1 MSALD
6 PRLWLAFVL
15 AVGVS
20 FGAGKWDEHRVSAAA
35 GKVAAATLKTATD
48 RADQAEINMK
58 TIKKAKDEEKS
69 KSDAAV
75 RRLTADLAGLRNRA
89 ERRANADTEGAG
101 TVGQCAGASGAELSR
116 PDAEFLTREAARAD
130 DAAERLNQCNADYDT
145 VRAAING
152 LAR

>member
-6 PRLWLAFVL
+6 PRLWLAFLLVI
-15 AVGVS
+15 GVS
-20 FGAGKWDEHRVSAAA
+20 FGAGKWDEHRVSAATS
-35 GKVAAATLKTATD
+35 KVASAALKAATE
-48 RADQAEINMK
+48 RADKAESDM
-58 TIKKAKDEEKS
+58 TSIKKAKNEEKS

-75 RRLTADLAGLRNRA
+75 RRLNADLAGLRDRA